1 MKIKVVAILLDRI
14 QTAIKTTLEW
24 SSWSSWDISREREKE
39 FYRRKDFDGNISEV
53 EATLTLGR
61 QFWYSQIKTLS
72 LGMGIDPS
80 ITRNLNLESK
90 YVLFLS

>member
-1 MKIKVVAILLDRI
+1 MTIKVVAILLDRI

-72 LGMGIDPS
+72 LGMGINS
-80 ITRNLNLESK
+80 
-90 YVLFLS
+90 